1 MDPNQVEIFK
11 TMPPQKK
18 WQLALK
24 LYYSAWRLKEMA
36 IKDQHSNWSQE
47 KIKKT
52 VRTYFINART

>member
-1 MDPNQVEIFK
+1 MDPIQVKIFK
-11 TMPPQKK
+11 TMSPQKK

-36 IKDQHSNWSQE
+36 IKERHSNWSAE

-52 VRTYFINART
+52 VRSYFINARN